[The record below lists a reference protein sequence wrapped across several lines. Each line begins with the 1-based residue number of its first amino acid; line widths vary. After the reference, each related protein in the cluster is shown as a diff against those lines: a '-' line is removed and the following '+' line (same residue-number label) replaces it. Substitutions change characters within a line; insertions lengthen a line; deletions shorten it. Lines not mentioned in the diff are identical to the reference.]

1 MPETDDNLTDDLVA
15 GATELIP
22 FVGSIA
28 APVAKRFSKKV
39 REEWA
44 RNHSKALRAAERI
57 SEMSREDLA
66 DRISEDPRLIPL
78 AVRVLYAAGMTGQDA
93 ILRALG
99 TALGEAV
106 RDPEKI
112 DEVELL
118 LIGMADLRSQHVVIL
133 EIMSAP
139 LQGSTPD
146 DPHYWASESLAQTS
160 GFTRDLVN
168 MCLSGLVRGG
178 LIHQVDNAYGVC
190 YEISELGQAALE
202 VLNELANES

>member
-15 GATELIP
+15 GTTELIP

-78 AVRVLYAAGMTGQDA
+78 AVRVLYAAGTTGQDA

-106 RDPEKI
+106 LDPEKI

-118 LIGMADLRSQHVVIL
+118 LIGMADLRKQHIVIL
-133 EIMSAP
+133 EAMAKP
-139 LQGSTPD
+139 PQESTPD
-146 DPHYWASESLAQTS
+146 NPRYWGSEPLAQTS

-168 MCLSGLVRGG
+168 MCLSGLVRSG
-178 LIHQVDNAYGVC
+178 LIRQVDDAYGVC

-202 VLNELANES
+202 VLSELANEP